1 MSKQNR
7 AQALILEFNPKEIRT
22 AALKAVEK
30 VDNLDESQIVE
41 EVLIFRAGGPGTIDV
56 TLKHKSANPAAIQDI
71 SERLDH
77 NLRQILRFVCT
88 DTNQRVLRGSIWDVP
103 SWAGEEK
110 WSVLGSK
117 RLLPYIYKMSECP
130 RMLDVKQAKELIKA
144 LPELSWEDEWASR
157 ELTLRS
163 EKIMYD

>member
-56 TLKHKSANPAAIQDI
+56 TLKHKSADPAAIQKI

-88 DTNQRVLRGSIWDVP
+88 DTNQRVLSGSIWEVP
-103 SWAGEEK
+103 SWEGEEE

-130 RMLDVKQAKELIKA
+130 RMLDVEQAKELIEA

-157 ELTLRS
+157 ELILRS